1 VAEPYDGKT
10 IVIVDDDPDILSAIT
25 AALQGSGAK
34 LFTASDGN
42 TALRLIEQHNPDV
55 VILDIMLP
63 QKSGFLVLEKLRQG
77 IPRDQKP
84 HVLMIT
90 GNQGKRHKQYAE
102 SLGVREYL
110 NKPFPMDLLIE
121 LIEKWLKK
129 QAA

>member
-1 VAEPYDGKT
+1 MAEPYDGKT
-10 IVIVDDDPDILSAIT
+10 IVIVDDDPDIVSAIS
-25 AALQGSGAK
+25 AALQGSGAR
-34 LFTASDGN
+34 LLTASDGN

-121 LIEKWLKK
+121 YIEKWLRK
-129 QAA
+129 